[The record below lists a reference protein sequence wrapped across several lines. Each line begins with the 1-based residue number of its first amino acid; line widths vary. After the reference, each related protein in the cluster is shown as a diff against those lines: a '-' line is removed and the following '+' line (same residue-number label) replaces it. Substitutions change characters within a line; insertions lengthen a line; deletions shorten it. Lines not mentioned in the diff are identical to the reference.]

1 MAERNRSR
9 RVGDSSHPEDPRETR
24 QGLHRFRQILVD
36 LRNAVQKEI
45 ARGATKDQAVAA
57 IKLPQYEQ
65 MQGYESQREV
75 AVRRTYREMMCTP
88 K

>member
-45 ARGATKDQAVAA
+45 AHGATKDQAIAA
-57 IKLPQYEQ
+57 IKLP
-65 MQGYESQREV
+65 S
-75 AVRRTYREMMCTP
+75 VRTDAGIRIP
-88 K
+88 KRSRRAADLPGNDVHA